1 MKFHIFVNLF
11 FSRGNFHFHIFQP
24 VTIDICKIWNLVSTK
39 ISPVSTKLWNLVS
52 TKISPVSTKLI
63 NKMMTSTRS
72 EEGLII
78 WKIGSDYARR
88 IR

>member
-1 MKFHIFVNLF
+1 MRFHIFVNLF

-39 ISPVSTKLWNLVS
+39 ISPVSTKL
-52 TKISPVSTKLI
+52 I